1 MSIYT
6 NLKTDYS
13 TLFSSLS
20 TNSNS
25 TSNLLSSINL
35 ADYASIKSGTYY
47 KLLKAYYA
55 KDDTTAESSSST
67 TTENSV
73 TSAATT
79 ASKLKGTAESV
90 YNAAEKL
97 TATGSNSL
105 FQKKEI
111 TKTAEDG
118 TKTTTTDYDKDAIK
132 SAVKTFV
139 DNYNNLVSAAGNS
152 ENSSV
157 QRAAQGMIDMS
168 AVFATQLSR
177 VGISVGMDGKLS
189 MDEETFG
196 NADISNVK
204 SLFNGANSYADSIGG
219 YASSIKN
226 YANSDMNWG
235 NTYSQ
240 TGTYSD
246 IQSGL
251 NYNSFF

>member
-1 MSIYT
+1 MAFYT
-6 NLKTDYS
+6 NLRTDYS

-20 TNSNS
+20 TSNNSA
-25 TSNLLSSINL
+25 SNLLSSINL
-35 ADYASIKSGTYY
+35 ADYNNIKSGTYY

-55 KDDTTAESSSST
+55 KDDNTTESSDST
-67 TTENSV
+67 TKENSV

-90 YNAAEKL
+90 YNAAETL

-132 SAVKTFV
+132 SAVKSFV
-139 DNYNNLVSAAGNS
+139 GSYNNLVSAAGNS
-152 ENSSV
+152 GNSSV
-157 QRAAQGMIDMS
+157 KRAAQGMIDMS
-168 AVFATQLSR
+168 AVFSNQLSR

-189 MDEETFG
+189 MNEDTFS
-196 NADISNVK
+196 NADMSKVK
-204 SLFNGANSYADSIGG
+204 SLFNGSNSYADSISG

-226 YANSDMNWG
+226 YASSDMNWG
-235 NTYSQ
+235 NTYN
-240 TGTYSD
+240 
-246 IQSGL
+246 QSGAYNDLQNGL